1 MFSCAVFSIVSGF
14 TIISLGKRGLVALL
28 TCLLISY
35 DCYYFYLPRGA
46 VVGLKCV
53 IVAFPGH
60 LLGINSA
67 NLMIHIQNG
76 KQ

>member
-1 MFSCAVFSIVSGF
+1 MTVTIFS
-14 TIISLGKRGLVALL
+14 
-28 TCLLISY
+28 
-35 DCYYFYLPRGA
+35 LPRGA

-60 LLGINSA
+60 LLSINSA
-67 NLMIHIQNG
+67 NLMVHIQNG